1 MTVLSK
7 QEAMVSGLLRGYH
20 DVGGRPAGP
29 VEKTTHPFQ
38 PWQKT
43 GEAMRVALELKSR
56 LVSLDELR
64 RGFESFGAELYSSLG
79 FYERRAEAL
88 TVLLDEKGVLRRDE
102 IVARMREIAA
112 GRGQSVDVATRTV
125 R

>member
-1 MTVLSK
+1 MSNV
-7 QEAMVSGLLRGYH
+7 LRGYH
-20 DVGGRPAGP
+20 DIGGRPAGP
-29 VEKTTHPFQ
+29 IEKTTYPFQ

-43 GEAMRVALELKSR
+43 GEAIRVALELKSR

-64 RGFESFGAELYSSLG
+64 RGFESFGAELYSTLG

-88 TVLLDEKGVLRRDE
+88 AVLLDEKGVLARSE
-102 IVARMREIAA
+102 IIARMEEIAA
-112 GRGQSVDVATRTV
+112 NRGQSIDFAARTV

>member
-1 MTVLSK
+1 MSDFR
-7 QEAMVSGLLRGYH
+7 RGYH
-20 DVGGRPAGP
+20 DIGGRPAGP

-43 GEAMRVALELKSR
+43 GEAIRVALELKSR

-64 RGFESFGAELYSSLG
+64 RGFESFGPELYSTLG

-88 TVLLDEKGVLRRDE
+88 TALLDEKGVMSRGE
-102 IVARMREIAA
+102 IGARMEKIAA
-112 GRGQSVDVATRTV
+112 GRGQSVDFASRTV